1 VIAFSFGVPDEEQ
14 MLIENLTSGPADILI
29 VDDTPGD
36 VAGLLAA
43 LEKEG
48 HRCRVAASEAEAFA
62 TIASTPPDLI
72 LLDAV
77 LTGSDGY
84 EICRRLKADH
94 GTARVPVVFIAS
106 ADAGFDR
113 ERASEAGGAD
123 YVSFPLHPSEIRSR
137 VRDQVKITRLAAAL
151 EVLATHDGL
160 TGLANR
166 RQFES
171 TLLAEWNRASRKSDP
186 VAILLVDVDG
196 MKLYNDSHGHAAG
209 DSCLKR
215 VAGALQGALTRA
227 TDVVARYAGETF
239 AVILPGAESEE
250 AHRQGERLRQAVR
263 DLAIPFEN
271 PGVAE
276 VLTVSVGAA
285 SIRPA
290 AEILHSELV
299 AAAEDALYRA
309 KHQGRDRTETVS

>member
-1 VIAFSFGVPDEEQ
+1 

-48 HRCRVAASEAEAFA
+48 HRCRVAASEEEAFA
-62 TIASTPPDLI
+62 TIATTPPDLI
-72 LLDAV
+72 LLDA
-77 LTGSDGY
+77 LLAGSDGY

-94 GTARVPVVFIAS
+94 GTARVPVIFLAS
-106 ADAGFDR
+106 VEAGFDR
-113 ERASEAGGAD
+113 ERAFEAGGAD
-123 YVSFPLHPSEIRSR
+123 YISFPLHPFEIRSR

-151 EVLATHDGL
+151 EVLATNDGL

-196 MKLYNDSHGHAAG
+196 MKLYNDTHGHAAG

-239 AVILPGAESEE
+239 SVILPGAESEE

-271 PGVAE
+271 PGVSE
-276 VLTVSVGAA
+276 ILTVSVGAA

-299 AAAEDALYRA
+299 AAAEEALYRA
-309 KHQGRDRTETVS
+309 KHQGRDRIEMAS